1 MSDSISSKN
10 RIALFGTSADPPTAG
25 HQTILRWLSLHYD
38 LVVVWA
44 SDNPFKAHQTNL
56 QNRSEMLNL
65 IIQEIEPLKH
75 NIILSQ
81 QISDRRTL
89 ITVQK
94 AREIWGNAQFTFVI
108 GTDLVSQIV
117 TWYRAEELLKQI
129 KLLIIPRPDYTIDKS
144 DLNNL
149 QNLGGEYSIATLN
162 APRVSSS
169 RYRSRGDTRVITPA
183 VQNYIQQQKL
193 YTNIVQTEQN

>member
-129 KLLIIPRPDYTIDKS
+129 KLLIIPRPDYAIDKS

>member
-1 MSDSISSKN
+1 MSDSISTNN

-44 SDNPFKAHQTNL
+44 SDNPFKAHQTDL
-56 QNRSEMLNL
+56 QNRSAMLNL

-75 NIILSQ
+75 NIMLCQ

-89 ITVQK
+89 ITVKK
-94 AREIWGNAQFTFVI
+94 AREIWGDAQFTFVI

-129 KLLIIPRPDYTIDKS
+129 KLLIIPRPDYSIDKS
-144 DLNNL
+144 DLSNL
-149 QNLGGEYSIATLN
+149 KNLGGEYTIATLN

-169 RYRSRGDTRVITPA
+169 RYRLGGDTTVITPA

-193 YTNIVQTEQN
+193 YTNIAQTEPN